1 MSAGKYLHATSG
13 GVTCNGT
20 SFLSLTSC
28 TGDTVLRVLAGPNS
42 GPQYPTNFYPL
53 AVNDDACPVLVD
65 KYHPSL
71 CSLLTYGPA
80 PYTGNYTLS
89 LSCYDAEQCGAVVKY
104 SIDSQP

>member
-20 SFLSLTSC
+20 SFMSLTSC
-28 TGDTVLRVLAGPNS
+28 TGDTVLRVLFDPNS
-42 GPQYPTNFYPL
+42 NTPL

-89 LSCYDAEQCGAVVKY
+89 LSCYDAEQCGGVVKY